1 MQDEFVTILENSTG
15 EITVKKSRFIASLF
29 PVETED
35 AANEIIEGIRKK
47 YWDSSHNCYAYIIGT
62 GNPIMRFSDD
72 GEPARTAGK
81 PMLDILLTQRLT
93 NVLAVVTRY
102 FGGTLLGTGG
112 LIRAYQG
119 AVLEV
124 LKNSKIITKQPGFKM
139 NVITDYNLAGKLQHF
154 AATENI
160 AVLSCAYTDVVNLTL
175 LVPVSKA
182 DMVTKKITELTNG
195 SATINITEQ
204 VYFTIMNG
212 EALLL

>member
-15 EITVKKSRFIASLF
+15 EIVVKKSRFIASLF

-47 YWDSSHNCYAYIIGT
+47 YWDATHNCYAYIVGT

-72 GEPARTAGK
+72 GEPSRTAGK
-81 PMLDILLTQRLT
+81 PMLDILLAHRLT

-112 LIRAYQG
+112 LVKAYQG
-119 AVLEV
+119 AVLEG
-124 LKNSKIITKQPGFKM
+124 LKNSKVITKQLGFKTS
-139 NVITDYNLAGKLQHF
+139 VITDYNLVGKLQHF

-160 AVLSCAYTDVVNLTL
+160 AVLSCDYTDIVNMTL
-175 LVPVSKA
+175 LVPVTRA
-182 DMVTKKITELTNG
+182 DMLTKKITELTNG
-195 SATINITEQ
+195 SASINITEQ
-204 VYFTIMNG
+204 VYFTIIDG

>member
-15 EITVKKSRFIASLF
+15 EIVVKKSRFIASLF

-47 YWDSSHNCYAYIIGT
+47 YWDATHNCYAYIVGT

-72 GEPARTAGK
+72 GEPSRTAGK
-81 PMLDILLTQRLT
+81 PMLDILLAHRLT

-112 LIRAYQG
+112 LVKAYQG
-119 AVLEV
+119 AVLEG
-124 LKNSKIITKQPGFKM
+124 LKNSKVITKQLGFKTS
-139 NVITDYNLAGKLQHF
+139 VITDYNLVGKLQHF

-160 AVLSCAYTDVVNLTL
+160 AVLSCDYTDIVNMTL
-175 LVPVSKA
+175 LVPVTRA

-195 SATINITEQ
+195 SASINITEQ
-204 VYFTIMNG
+204 VYFTIIDG

>member
-15 EITVKKSRFIASLF
+15 EIVVKKSRFIASLF

-47 YWDSSHNCYAYIIGT
+47 YWDATHNCYAYIVGT

-72 GEPARTAGK
+72 GEPSRTAGK
-81 PMLDILLTQRLT
+81 PMLDILLAHRLT

-112 LIRAYQG
+112 LVKAYQG
-119 AVLEV
+119 AVLEG
-124 LKNSKIITKQPGFKM
+124 LKNSKVITKQLGFKTS
-139 NVITDYNLAGKLQHF
+139 VITDYNLVGKLQHF

-160 AVLSCAYTDVVNLTL
+160 AVLSCDYTDIVNMTL
-175 LVPVSKA
+175 LVPVTRA
-182 DMVTKKITELTNG
+182 DMLAKKITELTNG
-195 SATINITEQ
+195 SASINITEQ
-204 VYFTIMNG
+204 VYFTIIDG